1 LAGSRA
7 IEEGGAS
14 PTRPVP
20 CLLALF
26 PRVSSAVLLSPPST
40 PSPPPTLHGTAPT
53 ARTPHQLPPSLLLA
67 ARVEARSFL
76 PLLPSLGTLLELRSR
91 EARSMA
97 SVMHRSSS
105 DGGSSSGWSDAAAA
119 VAAAAEDRAG
129 WEVRPSGMVVQARED
144 GGGGAPPRPPPPEIR
159 VRVKY
164 GGARHEVSVSPIAT
178 FGQLKKLLAART
190 GLQPADQ
197 QLTYKGRARGNTEY
211 LDACGVKNKSK
222 MVLAEDPAS
231 LERRYIE
238 RQKNA
243 KIESANRAIG
253 AIALEVD
260 KLADQVTSIE
270 KSISRG
276 NKVAEV
282 QITTLIELLMRH
294 AVKLE
299 SIPAVGDSSSQKNIQ
314 AKRVQ
319 KCVETLDVLKVSNA
333 RLQAVVVTT
342 KWETFDAP
350 ATAQWE
356 LFD

>member
-1 LAGSRA
+1 
-7 IEEGGAS
+7 
-14 PTRPVP
+14 
-20 CLLALF
+20 
-26 PRVSSAVLLSPPST
+26 
-40 PSPPPTLHGTAPT
+40 
-53 ARTPHQLPPSLLLA
+53 
-67 ARVEARSFL
+67 
-76 PLLPSLGTLLELRSR
+76 
-91 EARSMA
+91 MA

-119 VAAAAEDRAG
+119 EERAG

-144 GGGGAPPRPPPPEIR
+144 GAPPRPPPPEIR

-164 GGARHEVSVSPIAT
+164 GGARHEVPVSPIAT
-178 FGQLKKLLAART
+178 FGQLKKLLASRT

-222 MVLAEDPAS
+222 LVLAEDPAS

-243 KIESANRAIG
+243 KMESANRAIG

-260 KLADQVTSIE
+260 KLADQVTSID

-299 SIPAVGDSSSQKNIQ
+299 SIPAVGDSSSQRNIQ
-314 AKRVQ
+314 VH
-319 KCVETLDVLKVSNA
+319 LHS
-333 RLQAVVVTT
+333 LQGSGYWLA
-342 KWETFDAP
+342 
-350 ATAQWE
+350 
-356 LFD
+356 

>member
-1 LAGSRA
+1 
-7 IEEGGAS
+7 
-14 PTRPVP
+14 
-20 CLLALF
+20 
-26 PRVSSAVLLSPPST
+26 
-40 PSPPPTLHGTAPT
+40 
-53 ARTPHQLPPSLLLA
+53 
-67 ARVEARSFL
+67 
-76 PLLPSLGTLLELRSR
+76 
-91 EARSMA
+91 MA

-105 DGGSSSGWSDAAAA
+105 DGGSSSGWSDAAVAV
-119 VAAAAEDRAG
+119 VAAADERAG
-129 WEVRPSGMVVQARED
+129 WEVRPSGMVVQAREE
-144 GGGGAPPRPPPPEIR
+144 GGAPPPPPEIR

-164 GGARHEVSVSPIAT
+164 GGARHDVAVSPIAT

-197 QLTYKGRARGNTEY
+197 QLTYRGRARSNSEY

-222 MVLAEDPAS
+222 FVLAEDPAS

-260 KLADQVTSIE
+260 KLADQITSIE
-270 KSISRG
+270 RSISRG

-299 SIPAVGDSSSQKNIQ
+299 SIPAVGGSTAQKDIQ
-314 AKRVQ
+314 EKRVQ

-333 RLQAVVVTT
+333 RLQAVAVTT

-350 ATAQWE
+350 TTTQWE

>member
-1 LAGSRA
+1 MA
-7 IEEGGAS
+7 
-14 PTRPVP
+14 
-20 CLLALF
+20 
-26 PRVSSAVLLSPPST
+26 
-40 PSPPPTLHGTAPT
+40 
-53 ARTPHQLPPSLLLA
+53 
-67 ARVEARSFL
+67 
-76 PLLPSLGTLLELRSR
+76 
-91 EARSMA
+91 A

-119 VAAAAEDRAG
+119 VAAAAEERAG

-144 GGGGAPPRPPPPEIR
+144 YGAPPPRPPPPEIR

-197 QLTYKGRARGNTEY
+197 QMTYKGRARSNTEY

-222 MVLAEDPAS
+222 LVLSEDPAS

-260 KLADQVTSIE
+260 KLADQVTSME

-299 SIPAVGDSSSQKNIQ
+299 SIPAVGDSSSQRNIQ

-319 KCVETLDVLKVSNA
+319 KCVETLDMLKVSNA

-350 ATAQWE
+350 ATTQWE

>member
-1 LAGSRA
+1 
-7 IEEGGAS
+7 
-14 PTRPVP
+14 
-20 CLLALF
+20 
-26 PRVSSAVLLSPPST
+26 
-40 PSPPPTLHGTAPT
+40 
-53 ARTPHQLPPSLLLA
+53 
-67 ARVEARSFL
+67 
-76 PLLPSLGTLLELRSR
+76 
-91 EARSMA
+91 MA
-97 SVMHRSSS
+97 WVMHRSSS

-119 VAAAAEDRAG
+119 VVAAAEERAG
-129 WEVRPSGMVVQARED
+129 WEVRPSGMVVQARD
-144 GGGGAPPRPPPPEIR
+144 DAAGSGGAPPRPPPPPEIK

-178 FGQLKKLLAART
+178 FGQLKKLLAPRT

-197 QLTYKGRARGNTEY
+197 QLSYRGRARGNAEY

-222 MVLAEDPAS
+222 VALAEDPAS
-231 LERRYIE
+231 VERRYIE
-238 RQKNA
+238 RQRNA
-243 KIESANRAIG
+243 TAESANRAIG
-253 AIALEVD
+253 AVALEVD

-276 NKVAEV
+276 NKVPEV

-299 SIPAVGDSSSQKNIQ
+299 SIPAAGDSSSQKNIQ

-342 KWETFDAP
+342 KWETFDAA
-350 ATAQWE
+350 ATTTKWE

>member
-1 LAGSRA
+1 
-7 IEEGGAS
+7 
-14 PTRPVP
+14 
-20 CLLALF
+20 
-26 PRVSSAVLLSPPST
+26 
-40 PSPPPTLHGTAPT
+40 
-53 ARTPHQLPPSLLLA
+53 
-67 ARVEARSFL
+67 
-76 PLLPSLGTLLELRSR
+76 
-91 EARSMA
+91 MA

-119 VAAAAEDRAG
+119 VAAAAEERAG
-129 WEVRPSGMVVQARED
+129 WEVRPSGMVVQARD
-144 GGGGAPPRPPPPEIR
+144 DAAGPGGAPPRPPPPEIK

-178 FGQLKKLLAART
+178 FGQLKKLLAPRT

-197 QLTYKGRARGNTEY
+197 QLSYRGRPRGNAEY

-243 KIESANRAIG
+243 RIDTANRAIG
-253 AIALEVD
+253 AVALEVD

-299 SIPAVGDSSSQKNIQ
+299 SIPAAGGDSSSQKNIQ

-342 KWETFDAP
+342 KWETFDAA
-350 ATAQWE
+350 ATTQTQWE

>member
-1 LAGSRA
+1 MRV
-7 IEEGGAS
+7 AS
-14 PTRPVP
+14 ELSHSPVI
-20 CLLALF
+20 
-26 PRVSSAVLLSPPST
+26 
-40 PSPPPTLHGTAPT
+40 
-53 ARTPHQLPPSLLLA
+53 
-67 ARVEARSFL
+67 
-76 PLLPSLGTLLELRSR
+76 
-91 EARSMA
+91 SMA

-129 WEVRPSGMVVQARED
+129 WEVRPSGMVVQARD
-144 GGGGAPPRPPPPEIR
+144 DAGGGAPPRPPPPEIK

-164 GGARHEVSVSPIAT
+164 GGARLEVSVSPIAT
-178 FGQLKKLLAART
+178 FGQLKKLLAPRT

-197 QLTYKGRARGNTEY
+197 QLSYRGRPRGNAEY
-211 LDACGVKNKSK
+211 LDACGVKNRSK
-222 MVLAEDPAS
+222 MALAEDPAS

-243 KIESANRAIG
+243 RIETANRAIG
-253 AIALEVD
+253 AVALEVD

-270 KSISRG
+270 KSIARG

-299 SIPAVGDSSSQKNIQ
+299 SIPAAGGDSSSQKNIQ

-342 KWETFDAP
+342 KWETFDAA
-350 ATAQWE
+350 ATTQTQWE

>member
-1 LAGSRA
+1 MA
-7 IEEGGAS
+7 
-14 PTRPVP
+14 
-20 CLLALF
+20 
-26 PRVSSAVLLSPPST
+26 
-40 PSPPPTLHGTAPT
+40 
-53 ARTPHQLPPSLLLA
+53 
-67 ARVEARSFL
+67 
-76 PLLPSLGTLLELRSR
+76 
-91 EARSMA
+91 A
-97 SVMHRSSS
+97 SVHASVEPQTAGRAA
-105 DGGSSSGWSDAAAA
+105 GGSDAAAA
-119 VAAAAEDRAG
+119 GGRRPRRSG
-129 WEVRPSGMVVQARED
+129 PGGEVRPSGWSCRR
-144 GGGGAPPRPPPPEIR
+144 GRTTGRRRRGRRRREIR

-197 QLTYKGRARGNTEY
+197 QMTYKGRARSNTEY

-222 MVLAEDPAS
+222 LVLSEDPAS

-260 KLADQVTSIE
+260 KLADQ
-270 KSISRG
+270 
-276 NKVAEV
+276 
-282 QITTLIELLMRH
+282 ITTLIELLMRH

-299 SIPAVGDSSSQKNIQ
+299 SIPAVGDSSSQRNIQ

-319 KCVETLDVLKVSNA
+319 KCVETLDMLKVSNA

-350 ATAQWE
+350 ATTQWE

>member
-1 LAGSRA
+1 
-7 IEEGGAS
+7 
-14 PTRPVP
+14 
-20 CLLALF
+20 
-26 PRVSSAVLLSPPST
+26 
-40 PSPPPTLHGTAPT
+40 
-53 ARTPHQLPPSLLLA
+53 
-67 ARVEARSFL
+67 
-76 PLLPSLGTLLELRSR
+76 
-91 EARSMA
+91 MA

-119 VAAAAEDRAG
+119 VAAAAEERAG
-129 WEVRPSGMVVQARED
+129 WEVRPSGMVVQSRED
-144 GGGGAPPRPPPPEIR
+144 GGGGAGGAPPRPPPPEIR

-299 SIPAVGDSSSQKNIQ
+299 SIPPVGDSSSQKNIQ

-350 ATAQWE
+350 ATTQWE